1 MPITIEAN
9 LPDLTQ
15 LPATYLVNL
24 SHYSAISL
32 NGEEKSKYLQGQV
45 TCDVTTSTEHTLL
58 VGAHCNAKGKVF
70 SAFRLI
76 NRNSAHLL
84 VQPKASIDS
93 SIAEL
98 KKYGV
103 FAKVDISQT
112 DELQFIALV
121 GDDAVSLLKKQFSRT
136 PDSLTPVV
144 QSDSTTLVYLAGK
157 QTRYLIIDTEDVI
170 ESVLAQIDLPLYG
183 NAVWNLLEISEGFVQ
198 LSSASSGE
206 YVPQMLNLQAIHG
219 ISFTKGCYLGQ
230 ETVARMQYL
239 GKNKKALFSLTTS
252 LQKPIQADD
261 IIEKQLGE
269 NWRKAGDILATYQ
282 ADNGV
287 CYIQAILANDL
298 DSATQL
304 RINSQPEA
312 KVLIEALPYALTAK

>member
-32 NGEEKSKYLQGQV
+32 TGEEKSKYLQGQV

>member
-15 LPATYLVNL
+15 LPATYLVSL

-32 NGEEKSKYLQGQV
+32 TGEEKSKYLQGQV
-45 TCDVTTSTEHTLL
+45 TCDVTTSSEHTLL

-76 NRNSAHLL
+76 NRNCAHLL

-103 FAKVDISQT
+103 FAKVNIAQT

-121 GDDAVSLLKKQFSRT
+121 GDNSVSLLKNQFSRT
-136 PDSLTPVV
+136 PDSLNPVV
-144 QSDSTTLVYLAGK
+144 QCDSTTLVYLAGK
-157 QTRYLIIDTEDVI
+157 QARYLIIDTEEVI
-170 ESVLAQIDLPLYG
+170 ESVLASIDLPLYP

-198 LSSASSGE
+198 LSSESTSE

-252 LQKPIQADD
+252 LQNPIQADD

-282 ADNGV
+282 ADNGI
-287 CYIQAILANDL
+287 CYIQAVMANDL
-298 DSATQL
+298 DSTTQL
-304 RINSQPEA
+304 RINSQPESR
-312 KVLIEALPYALTAK
+312 VLIEALPYVLTAK